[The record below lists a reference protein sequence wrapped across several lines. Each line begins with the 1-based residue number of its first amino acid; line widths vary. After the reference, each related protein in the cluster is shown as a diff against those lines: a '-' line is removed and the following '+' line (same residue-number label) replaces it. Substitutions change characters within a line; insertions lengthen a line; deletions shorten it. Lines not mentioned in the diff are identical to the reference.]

1 LEARALGKIKMGRQ
15 QLLNPRPAILVGTY
29 IDGKPNFLTIS
40 WAGITSADP
49 PTMSIAVRN
58 IRYSLKGIQ
67 ENRQFSVNV
76 PSANMVKETDY
87 CGIVSGSKS
96 DKARECGFKVFYGEL
111 NRAPLIE
118 QCPINIECEVLQIVP
133 LGDHS
138 LVIGKIVESYITDQC
153 FTSGMPDIRKINPL
167 CFCALTM
174 KSMGYYA
181 VGDFI
186 AATNAIS
193 KEEQTE
199 ENL

>member
-1 LEARALGKIKMGRQ
+1 MSKVKMGPQ

-29 IDGKPNFLTIS
+29 LDGKPNFLTIS

-76 PSANMVKETDY
+76 PSVDMVKETDY
-87 CGIVSGSKS
+87 CGVVSGSKS
-96 DKARECGFKVFYGEL
+96 DKPRECGFKVFYGEL
-111 NRAPLIE
+111 DKAPLIE
-118 QCPINIECEVLQIVP
+118 QCPINIECEVLQIVA

-138 LVIGKIVESYITDQC
+138 LVIGKIVESHITYQC
-153 FTSGMPDIRKINPL
+153 FTRGVPDIRKINPL
-167 CFCALTM
+167 CFCALTT

-186 AATNAIS
+186 AATNATS
-193 KEEQTE
+193 KKRETG

>member
-1 LEARALGKIKMGRQ
+1 MSKIKMGPQ

-76 PSANMVKETDY
+76 PSVNMVKETDY
-87 CGIVSGSKS
+87 CGVVSGSKS
-96 DKARECGFKVFYGEL
+96 DKVRECGFAVFYGEL
-111 NRAPLIE
+111 DRAPLIE
-118 QCPINIECEVLQIVP
+118 QCPINIECEVLQIVAV
-133 LGDHS
+133 GDHS
-138 LVIGKIVESYITDQC
+138 LVIGKIVESYVTDQC
-153 FTSGMPDIRKINPL
+153 FTGGVPDIRKINPL
-167 CFCALTM
+167 CFCTLTM
-174 KSMGYYA
+174 RSMGYYA

-186 AATNAIS
+186 AATDAKS
-193 KEEQTE
+193 PEGQTG
-199 ENL
+199 ENR